1 MSDELKTKTQETAM
15 NVDYYLRVTS
25 LQNLLIKKGIILQE
39 ELEKE
44 YVGLATKI
52 VSKFKKDKTEEKK

>member
-1 MSDELKTKTQETAM
+1 MSDIKNTEAVM

-52 VSKFKKDKTEEKK
+52 VSKFKKDKTEENK

>member
-1 MSDELKTKTQETAM
+1 MNDIKNTEAAM
-15 NVDYYLRVTS
+15 NVDYYLRVVS

-52 VSKFKKDKTEEKK
+52 VSKFKKDKTEENK